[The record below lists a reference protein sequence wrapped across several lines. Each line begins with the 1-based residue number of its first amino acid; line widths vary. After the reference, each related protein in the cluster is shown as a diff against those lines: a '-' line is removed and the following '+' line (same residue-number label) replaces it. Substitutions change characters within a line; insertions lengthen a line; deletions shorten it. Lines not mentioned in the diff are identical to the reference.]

1 MKIVLLLAAL
11 SICGSRQTS
20 QVLDDGAKTNF
31 LFGHSKRA
39 A

>member
-11 SICGSRQTS
+11 SMCGSGQNS
-20 QVLDDGAKTNF
+20 HVLDDGAKTNF
-31 LFGHSKRA
+31 LFSHSKGA